1 MVSDS
6 DSMEIEIA
14 KYLDQVSDAHLS
26 DDTKAKIR
34 AMLREIS
41 EIESIGDSCF
51 NIARTIK
58 RKVDNK
64 EEFTEK
70 QHENIHQMFLL
81 VDEALTQMNFMFTHD
96 RHTRNGA
103 ISAISFLVL
112 LSSSSPS
119 FS

>member
-1 MVSDS
+1 
-6 DSMEIEIA
+6 MEIEIA

-64 EEFTEK
+64 EEFTE
-70 QHENIHQMFLL
+70 
-81 VDEALTQMNFMFTHD
+81 
-96 RHTRNGA
+96 
-103 ISAISFLVL
+103 
-112 LSSSSPS
+112 SSMRTFIRCSCWWMRL
-119 FS
+119 